1 MKKEESI
8 EIMEMVR
15 QKQLELLAN
24 VSEKLYIK
32 PKKQYLISRI
42 WKKKNS

>member
-32 PKKQYLISRI
+32 SKKQSLISRI
-42 WKKKNS
+42 WKKKKS